1 MRLRLDQKFMA
12 LTLGLFLIGLLGYG
26 VYSVIVWLAKAAG
39 WV

>member
-1 MRLRLDQKFMA
+1 
-12 LTLGLFLIGLLGYG
+12 LFLIGLLGYG